1 MLLKSKLGII
11 YHLSVSN
18 CSLILKYCDDILL
31 VFVCTNCNNF
41 SQVNIRSID
50 EAVVIGAALSL
61 SSSAFVLQVSKLL
74 ISINDFVD
82 PPISFSQIAI
92 QCIMRFP
99 GTVLDRALWSLS
111 CMMYV
116 QLLAEKGELPTRFGS
131 ATLGILLLQVIFIAF
146 ASAILY
152 KISIISFG
160 GLSYDINNPFGLVLL
175 DMCRTQRSSLS
186 QSYCQCQ
193 RAR

>member
-1 MLLKSKLGII
+1 MNASQVKIRNYLPFECL
-11 YHLSVSN
+11 H

-82 PPISFSQIAI
+82 PTISFSQIAI
-92 QCIMRFP
+92 
-99 GTVLDRALWSLS
+99 
-111 CMMYV
+111 
-116 QLLAEKGELPTRFGS
+116 
-131 ATLGILLLQVIFIAF
+131 
-146 ASAILY
+146 
-152 KISIISFG
+152 
-160 GLSYDINNPFGLVLL
+160 
-175 DMCRTQRSSLS
+175 
-186 QSYCQCQ
+186 
-193 RAR
+193 